1 MLGFYGFTKFKK
13 EDDMIEFLLYILIC
27 IHFLF
32 FVYHIAIVLK
42 LVSYKMVWGGRLES
56 DEQMYLFETVSIFI
70 LNLFTIV
77 LLAKGNYLSISLPQ
91 QAITLSLWGMSTL
104 YLLNTVGNL
113 KSKSR
118 IEQVIFAPL
127 TLMILIL
134 LLIILLTPEG

>member
-1 MLGFYGFTKFKK
+1 
-13 EDDMIEFLLYILIC
+13 MIEFLLYILIC